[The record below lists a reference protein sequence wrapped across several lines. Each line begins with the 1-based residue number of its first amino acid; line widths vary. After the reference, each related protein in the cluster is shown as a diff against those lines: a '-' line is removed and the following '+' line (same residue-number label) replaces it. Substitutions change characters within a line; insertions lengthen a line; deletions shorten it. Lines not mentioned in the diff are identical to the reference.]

1 MRQPTPV
8 QRHVVAAVGLLLP
21 VAVVL
26 WPVLADP
33 ATLAIG
39 HPANDVWN
47 HIWGYWWVYETL
59 VNGQPPVHTD
69 LLAWP
74 DGGSLWFIDTFGTV
88 LTLPIQALWGPV
100 AAYNAAVAFQVW
112 LCGIGVYALAWRAT
126 RSWPGA
132 LVAGLAF
139 MTAPHLLGQV
149 YNGISETTAAGW
161 MALALAVSVWA
172 LEQPSPKRGAAAGAM
187 LGLAGVANWYY
198 GLFGAIFAGLL
209 VLHWAWRKRAEL
221 RGQLGNVFATG
232 GVGLVAMAAVVV
244 GPFVLFQ
251 SSMHAEDALVTRAP
265 QFVWMT
271 LILHNMT
278 DLVSLIRPGKF
289 YSPDLKEKFDEDLI
303 VVVYLGHALI
313 WPALASLKAATPRA
327 RTRLTP
333 WLVGAALFVVLSLGP
348 YLFVGGQYVAWGRY
362 WVGLPFLFLFD
373 HVPGFS
379 SVSHAYR
386 FVVGATLALCVLLAY
401 SVRGITRKR
410 RSAWALVALLAGL
423 RVVESMALSPAVMP
437 VPATEITSHP
447 VYAELDEGAVLDLPV
462 GVPVLARARYSAAQ
476 LVHGQP
482 IPYSLN
488 DPTPPFVYRNR
499 LGQYLIELERSRVAF
514 APAELPALDI
524 LLGREQ
530 MVAEG
535 LRWIVLHRAEL
546 PPEQF
551 AKVAAFLDLV
561 ATPMFEDE
569 QLRLYRLDP

>member
-1 MRQPTPV
+1 MRQPTPL
-8 QRHVVAAVGLLLP
+8 QRHGFAALGLLVPVVVVLLP
-21 VAVVL
+21 VL
-26 WPVLADP
+26 GDP
-33 ATLAIG
+33 TTRAIG

-47 HIWGYWWVYETL
+47 HVWGYWWVFESL
-59 VNGQPPVHTD
+59 LQGRPPMHTD

-74 DGGSLWFIDTFGTV
+74 EGGSLWFIDTFGAL
-88 LTLPIQALWGPV
+88 LTAPVQALWGPV
-100 AAYNAAVAFQVW
+100 AAYNGAVAFQIW
-112 LCGIGVYALAWRAT
+112 LCGVGTYALAWRAT
-126 RSWPGA
+126 GSWPGA

-139 MTAPHLLGQV
+139 MTAPHLLGQA

-161 MALALAVSVWA
+161 MALALAAVLWA
-172 LEQPSPKRGAAAGAM
+172 LESPSARRGAAAGAL

-198 GLFGAIFAGLL
+198 GLFGALFAAML
-209 VLHWAWRKRAEL
+209 VAHWGWRRRDVLRAEPG
-221 RGQLGNVFATG
+221 RVAATG
-232 GVGLVAMAAVVV
+232 LVGAVAMAAVVL
-244 GPFVLFQ
+244 GPFLLFQ
-251 SSMHAEDALVTRAP
+251 SSMRAEDALVTRKP
-265 QFVWMT
+265 EFVWMT

-278 DLVSLIRPGKF
+278 DLVSLLRPGHH

-313 WPALASLKAATPRA
+313 WPALASVALSTPRM
-327 RTRLTP
+327 RSRLIP
-333 WLVGAALFVVLSLGP
+333 WLVGAALFTVLSLGP

-386 FVVGATLALCVLLAY
+386 FVVGATLALCLLLAY
-401 SVRGITRKR
+401 TVRGLQRTRPH
-410 RSAWALVALLAGL
+410 AWALIGLLAAL

-437 VPATEITSHP
+437 VPATLVETHP

-514 APAELPALDI
+514 APLELPALD
-524 LLGREQ
+524 LVLGREQ
-530 MVAEG
+530 LVAEG
-535 LRWIVLHRAEL
+535 LRWIVLHREEL

-551 AKVAAFLDLV
+551 AKIADFLDLV
-561 ATPMFEDE
+561 ATPVFEDD